1 MVNKEDLKMNEVKT
15 EKSLLDKVIDN
26 GKIVLALAVGFGL
39 GVKYGSRRWIIIDKK
54 TF

>member
-1 MVNKEDLKMNEVKT
+1 MNYNE
-15 EKSLLDKVIDN
+15 EKKSTLDKIVDK
-26 GKIVLALAVGFGL
+26 GKIILALAVGFGL